1 MSFNFVLYNQTLLSI
16 VLCIRL
22 IASSYARE
30 FCQKQW
36 QRRQKIVYRRVDIAL
51 KREYNPRNRG
61 ERILNDGHVP
71 AICITGIRN
80 TGNLFVKRTIGS
92 LNHSLPWTVS
102 DD

>member
-1 MSFNFVLYNQTLLSI
+1 MVLYIQ
-16 VLCIRL
+16 L

-30 FCQKQW
+30 FCQKTMATPVKN
-36 QRRQKIVYRRVDIAL
+36 RLSLVDIAL

-71 AICITGIRN
+71 AICITETRN
-80 TGNLFVKRTIGS
+80 MGNLFVKRAIGS